1 MSRLLEVL
9 IVVGVVIY
17 LALALIG
24 VSKTE
29 PVKYRDVRHQIE
41 CEAMVL

>member
-9 IVVGVVIY
+9 VVVGVVIY
-17 LALALIG
+17 LALIG

-41 CEAMVL
+41 SEAMIL

>member
-17 LALALIG
+17 LALVLIG

-29 PVKYRDVRHQIE
+29 PVQCRDVRHQIE
-41 CEAMVL
+41 SEAMIL

>member
-9 IVVGVVIY
+9 VVVGVVIY
-17 LALALIG
+17 LALELIG

-29 PVKYRDVRHQIE
+29 PVKYPG
-41 CEAMVL
+41 CEASD